1 MKKLLAL
8 VLALTMAFALV
19 ACGNNNGGNAGNN
32 GGTTGGDTTGGDTTG
47 GEEMRITLITMD
59 QMDVHWVKLA
69 KAAQAKVDELAGQGK
84 NIVYNWTAPEKKDN
98 AQQIAMIEA
107 AVNDGSDVIII
118 AVNDSTACNDAL
130 QEALNKGIKL
140 IYVDA
145 TSTLEASATFAT
157 DNYAAGAEAGKAML
171 GYLSD
176 KGLSEGTIGLVS
188 AQAGVQSCIDR
199 VDGFISAFEGTGYT
213 LLETQFC
220 EGDAAKAQTIAEN
233 YITEGVVGVYGCN
246 EGSTTGA
253 GNAIKASGKSII
265 DRVDGF
271 VSAFE
276 GSKFTMSEVQ
286 YSDGDAV
293 KAQELTNALINDG
306 VIGVYGA
313 NDGATNGAANA
324 VKEANAGGKDIL
336 CVGFDNSSSNRAHV
350 RDGELLAFMAQNPNV
365 MGEKAI
371 EAAVTLLEGGSL
383 TETQVD
389 TGVSVVTTENVDQF
403 ED

>member
-32 GGTTGGDTTGGDTTG
+32 GGSNAGDTTGGDTTGGDTTG

-69 KAAQAKVDELAGQGK
+69 NAAKAKVDELAGQGK

-188 AQAGVQSCIDR
+188 AQAGVQSC
-199 VDGFISAFEGTGYT
+199 
-213 LLETQFC
+213 
-220 EGDAAKAQTIAEN
+220 
-233 YITEGVVGVYGCN
+233 
-246 EGSTTGA
+246 
-253 GNAIKASGKSII
+253 I

>member
-1 MKKLLAL
+1 
-8 VLALTMAFALV
+8 MAFALV
-19 ACGNNNGGNAGNN
+19 ACGNNNSGNAGNN
-32 GGTTGGDTTGGDTTG
+32 GGSNAGDTTG

-69 KAAQAKVDELAGQGK
+69 NAAKAKVDELAGQGK

-107 AVNDGSDVIII
+107 AVNDDSDVIII

-199 VDGFISAFEGTGYT
+199 VDGF
-213 LLETQFC
+213 
-220 EGDAAKAQTIAEN
+220 
-233 YITEGVVGVYGCN
+233 
-246 EGSTTGA
+246 
-253 GNAIKASGKSII
+253 
-265 DRVDGF
+265 

-286 YSDGDAV
+286 YSDGDAA

>member
-32 GGTTGGDTTGGDTTG
+32 GGSNAGDTTGGDTTGGDTTG
-47 GEEMRITLITMD
+47 GEERRITLITMD
-59 QMDVHWVKLA
+59 QRDVHGVKLA
-69 KAAQAKVDELAGQGK
+69 PAAQAKVDELAGQGK

-188 AQAGVQSCIDR
+188 AQAGVQSC
-199 VDGFISAFEGTGYT
+199 
-213 LLETQFC
+213 
-220 EGDAAKAQTIAEN
+220 
-233 YITEGVVGVYGCN
+233 
-246 EGSTTGA
+246 
-253 GNAIKASGKSII
+253 I

>member
-19 ACGNNNGGNAGNN
+19 ACGNNNGGSNA
-32 GGTTGGDTTGGDTTG
+32 GDTTG

-69 KAAQAKVDELAGQGK
+69 NAAKAKVDELAGQGK
-84 NIVYNWTAPEKKDN
+84 NIVYNWTAPEKKDH

-107 AVNDGSDVIII
+107 AVNDDSDVIII

-199 VDGFISAFEGTGYT
+199 VDGF
-213 LLETQFC
+213 
-220 EGDAAKAQTIAEN
+220 
-233 YITEGVVGVYGCN
+233 
-246 EGSTTGA
+246 
-253 GNAIKASGKSII
+253 
-265 DRVDGF
+265 

-286 YSDGDAV
+286 YSDGDAA